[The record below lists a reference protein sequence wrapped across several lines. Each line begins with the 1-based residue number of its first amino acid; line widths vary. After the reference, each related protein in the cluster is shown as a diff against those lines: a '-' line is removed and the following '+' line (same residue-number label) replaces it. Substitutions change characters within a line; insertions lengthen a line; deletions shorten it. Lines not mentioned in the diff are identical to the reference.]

1 MDNFWK
7 WIWNG
12 MKQYGRV
19 LIEINNFK
27 FSGIAIV

>member
-19 LIEINNFK
+19 IIAINNFK
-27 FSGIAIV
+27 SGIAIV